1 MKFRKLFIKISVFI
15 LIVLIVGQFAFRWFY
30 SSEPTRPF
38 VYPTK
43 GDIRDVI
50 TAKGTV
56 GYRHQVSL
64 RAGVAGRLERM
75 PLQEGATVRNDQLL
89 FRIVDPQANTDQL
102 SRATTQERHALHI
115 GHLQRDVSDLRKL
128 VAAGA
133 TARQELEARQAELDL
148 ALKDQELARLDR
160 KRLDSTQD
168 RAWVKSPFDG
178 VIVSLIAANG
188 QWVNPGDE
196 LAIIAGGSRLQIVAQ
211 IEAAE
216 VSRLA
221 VKQAVDFSDQPDG
234 GQFRRGHIVAIGEV
248 AQGAQHAG
256 TVRVTV
262 EPDGEFDGFR
272 IGQSIYL
279 EFVLYEAK
287 NVLRLPRGYVR
298 VSNGRTTVLVLDGKR
313 VIEREVRI
321 AGGDRQV
328 DQIADGLTTMDRVV
342 RGLPST
348 TDKP

>member
-115 GHLQRDVSDLRKL
+115 AHLQRDVSDLRKL

-133 TARQELEARQAELDL
+133 TARQELEARQAEL
-148 ALKDQELARLDR
+148 
-160 KRLDSTQD
+160 
-168 RAWVKSPFDG
+168 
-178 VIVSLIAANG
+178 
-188 QWVNPGDE
+188 
-196 LAIIAGGSRLQIVAQ
+196 
-211 IEAAE
+211 
-216 VSRLA
+216 
-221 VKQAVDFSDQPDG
+221 
-234 GQFRRGHIVAIGEV
+234 
-248 AQGAQHAG
+248 
-256 TVRVTV
+256 
-262 EPDGEFDGFR
+262 
-272 IGQSIYL
+272 
-279 EFVLYEAK
+279 
-287 NVLRLPRGYVR
+287 
-298 VSNGRTTVLVLDGKR
+298 
-313 VIEREVRI
+313 
-321 AGGDRQV
+321 
-328 DQIADGLTTMDRVV
+328 
-342 RGLPST
+342 
-348 TDKP
+348 